1 MSGGTYTVA
10 SSPYLYMNATESN
23 ENESASGAEETA
35 SRTPEGLILA
45 EITNT
50 VTQFNVEDI
59 LQRLKAFAQSL
70 KHQTRS
76 SAEQTANAALPTVG
90 IIGMGRCGTNIAIDL
105 ANLVYEQRKIGIK
118 ELSRR
123 ARSRA
128 KSHSSAE
135 KNSESGQTGSG
146 NGKAAGPSF
155 WERLFGEKSDRD
167 QVFLVDPVILTADLD
182 GDTTQR
188 IKVANPTLT
197 QGALRFGIT
206 ELDWLNRGGAGNI
219 PVVGHYLAT
228 LALLAEAK
236 PETPWARHRSYLVD
250 SSGLAANASRL
261 FFYLFSAGGGSG
273 SGRAQQQARMIN
285 VKRQRPTGQSTREY
299 TEALCS
305 VGVAVLPDILR
316 TAHSQHY
323 NAGRLLCEYLA
334 SLNRFEQN
342 FDPATGMPLPTFSC
356 LLLVSNTVVHHALG
370 ERFSSEIY
378 AVKAEQLAN
387 KYVARQLFNLLT
399 AQALVEDY
407 RITDPKVIP
416 AMNAAGISLD
426 DTTKLD
432 INDLENSLSGT
443 AVIGYA
449 EQFGHEDFG
458 QLFLRAVSP
467 ASYNSDN
474 EVFEGISL
482 LPNKFEEYQATIEA
496 CRKNNSVEQLRDFD
510 LFGKALSVVAIVSAP
525 RSELFEQYNLRK
537 VHENV
542 ESLFP
547 NATIKRYAL
556 ILGASENCSLTLIIS
571 GSACLVPDAL
581 FAIRNYVFAC
591 FVADNRQQERFTQV
605 FNQLMANPQ
614 FEPGDLAAM
623 MRDKE
628 SLDPIIVGM
637 GSQGAWRR
645 RKQELELRAQSL
657 NPRNVPNSAPP
668 VIVEDVLLS
677 KQEVIDALEYIH
689 RVSSFHRPVTV

>member
-1 MSGGTYTVA
+1 
-10 SSPYLYMNATESN
+10 MNATELN
-23 ENESASGAEETA
+23 VNESVSGAEEAA
-35 SRTPEGLILA
+35 SPTPEGLILA

-70 KHQTRS
+70 KQHTQS
-76 SAEQTANAALPTVG
+76 SREHSADVALPTVG

-123 ARSRA
+123 GRA
-128 KSHSSAE
+128 MAKRQSPAE
-135 KNSESGQTGSG
+135 KRSESRQTGSG
-146 NGKAAGPSF
+146 NGKAGAPSF

-273 SGRAQQQARMIN
+273 SGMAPVFGRAQQQARMIN

-305 VGVAVLPDILR
+305 VGVAILPDILR

-334 SLNRFEQN
+334 SLNRFEQS

-387 KYVARQLFNLLT
+387 KYVARQFFNLLT

-416 AMNAAGISLD
+416 AMKAAGISLD

-482 LPNKFEEYQATIEA
+482 LPNKFEDYQGTIEA
-496 CRKNNSVEQLRDFD
+496 CRKNNSIEQLRDLA

-537 VHENV
+537 VHENI

-581 FAIRNYVFAC
+581 FAIRNYIFGC
-591 FVADNRQQERFTQV
+591 FVADNGQQERFTQV
-605 FNQLMANPQ
+605 FNQLMSNPQ
-614 FEPGDLAAM
+614 FEPGELASM
-623 MRDKE
+623 LRDKE

-668 VIVEDVLLS
+668 VVVEDVLLS

>member
-1 MSGGTYTVA
+1 
-10 SSPYLYMNATESN
+10 MNATELN
-23 ENESASGAEETA
+23 TNESVSGAEEQA

-70 KHQTRS
+70 KQPTRS
-76 SAEQTANAALPTVG
+76 SREQTADVALPTVG

-123 ARSRA
+123 GRSLA
-128 KSHSSAE
+128 KRRSSGE
-135 KNSESGQTGSG
+135 KSSESGHTAG
-146 NGKAAGPSF
+146 NGKASAPSF
-155 WERLFGEKSDRD
+155 WERLFGEKSEHD

-236 PETPWARHRSYLVD
+236 PETPWA
-250 SSGLAANASRL
+250 
-261 FFYLFSAGGGSG
+261 
-273 SGRAQQQARMIN
+273 QQQARMIN

-334 SLNRFEQN
+334 SLNRFEQK

-482 LPNKFEEYQATIEA
+482 LPNKFEDYQAIIEA
-496 CRKNNSVEQLRDFD
+496 CRKNNSIEQLRDFA

-537 VHENV
+537 VHENI

-581 FAIRNYVFAC
+581 FAIRNYVFGC
-591 FVADNRQQERFTQV
+591 FVADNGQKEHFTQV

-614 FEPGDLAAM
+614 FEPGELAAM

-677 KQEVIDALEYIH
+677 KQEVIDALEYVH

>member
-1 MSGGTYTVA
+1 
-10 SSPYLYMNATESN
+10 
-23 ENESASGAEETA
+23 
-35 SRTPEGLILA
+35 
-45 EITNT
+45 
-50 VTQFNVEDI
+50 
-59 LQRLKAFAQSL
+59 
-70 KHQTRS
+70 
-76 SAEQTANAALPTVG
+76 
-90 IIGMGRCGTNIAIDL
+90 
-105 ANLVYEQRKIGIK
+105 
-118 ELSRR
+118 
-123 ARSRA
+123 
-128 KSHSSAE
+128 
-135 KNSESGQTGSG
+135 
-146 NGKAAGPSF
+146 
-155 WERLFGEKSDRD
+155 
-167 QVFLVDPVILTADLD
+167 
-182 GDTTQR
+182 
-188 IKVANPTLT
+188 
-197 QGALRFGIT
+197 
-206 ELDWLNRGGAGNI
+206 
-219 PVVGHYLAT
+219 
-228 LALLAEAK
+228 
-236 PETPWARHRSYLVD
+236 
-250 SSGLAANASRL
+250 
-261 FFYLFSAGGGSG
+261 
-273 SGRAQQQARMIN
+273 
-285 VKRQRPTGQSTREY
+285 
-299 TEALCS
+299 
-305 VGVAVLPDILR
+305 
-316 TAHSQHY
+316 
-323 NAGRLLCEYLA
+323 
-334 SLNRFEQN
+334 
-342 FDPATGMPLPTFSC
+342 
-356 LLLVSNTVVHHALG
+356 LLVSNTVVHHALG

-443 AVIGYA
+443 AVIGYG

-482 LPNKFEEYQATIEA
+482 LPIKFEEYQATIEA
-496 CRKNNSVEQLRDFD
+496 CRKNNSIEQLRDFD

-537 VHENV
+537 VHENI

-581 FAIRNYVFAC
+581 FAIRNYVFGC
-591 FVADNRQQERFTQV
+591 FVADNRQQERFTQI
-605 FNQLMANPQ
+605 FTQLMSNPV
-614 FEPGDLAAM
+614 FEPGELAAM

-657 NPRNVPNSAPP
+657 NPRNVANSAPP
-668 VIVEDVLLS
+668 VVVEDVLLS

>member
-1 MSGGTYTVA
+1 
-10 SSPYLYMNATESN
+10 MNATESTVS
-23 ENESASGAEETA
+23 ESVSAAEPTA

-45 EITNT
+45 EITT
-50 VTQFNVEDI
+50 TITQLNVEDI
-59 LQRLKAFAQSL
+59 LQRLKAFAKSL
-70 KHQTRS
+70 KQHTGS
-76 SAEQTANAALPTVG
+76 SREHTGDVALPTVG

-105 ANLVYEQRKIGIK
+105 ANLVYEQRQIGIR

-123 ARSRA
+123 GRA
-128 KSHSSAE
+128 MAKRQSTAG
-135 KNSESGQTGSG
+135 KTSESGQTGSG
-146 NGKAAGPSF
+146 KGKAGGPSF
-155 WERLFGEKSDRD
+155 WERLFGAKSDRD

-219 PVVGHYLAT
+219 PVVGHYLGT

-236 PETPWARHRSYLVD
+236 ADTPWARHRSYIVD

-261 FFYLFSAGGGSG
+261 FFYLFSAGGGTGSG
-273 SGRAQQQARMIN
+273 MAPVFGRAQQQARMIN

-305 VGVAVLPDILR
+305 VGVAVLPDILG

-334 SLNRFEQN
+334 SLNRFEQS

-370 ERFSSEIY
+370 ERFSSEVY
-378 AVKAEQLAN
+378 SAKAEQLAN

-449 EQFGHEDFG
+449 EQFGNEDFG

-467 ASYNSDN
+467 ASYNSEN

-482 LPNKFEEYQATIEA
+482 LPTKFEDYQVTIEA
-496 CRKNNSVEQLRDFD
+496 CRKNNSIEQLRDLA

-537 VHENV
+537 VHENI
-542 ESLFP
+542 ELLFP

-581 FAIRNYVFAC
+581 FSIRNYIFGC
-591 FVADNRQQERFTQV
+591 MLIDHRQREHFTQV
-605 FNQLMANPQ
+605 FNQLLSNPQ
-614 FEPGDLAAM
+614 FEPGELAAM

-628 SLDPIIVGM
+628 SLDPVIVGM

-657 NPRNVPNSAPP
+657 NPRNVPNSAPL
-668 VIVEDVLLS
+668 VMVEDVLLS
-677 KQEVIDALEYIH
+677 KQDVIDALEYIH
-689 RVSSFHRPVTV
+689 RVSSFQRPATV

>member
-1 MSGGTYTVA
+1 
-10 SSPYLYMNATESN
+10 MNATEPNDATEPNAS
-23 ENESASGAEETA
+23 ESVSGAAQTRGPKPEE
-35 SRTPEGLILA
+35 LISA

-50 VTQFNVEDI
+50 VTQFAVEDI
-59 LQRLKAFAQSL
+59 LQRLKAFSNSL
-70 KHQTRS
+70 KPRTGSKRKDVGDS
-76 SAEQTANAALPTVG
+76 ALPTVG

-105 ANLVYEQRKIGIK
+105 ANLVYEQRKIGVK

-123 ARSRA
+123 GRTAVTL
-128 KSHSSAE
+128 KSPAASS
-135 KNSESGQTGSG
+135 SESGQAGSG
-146 NGKAAGPSF
+146 RARAVAPSF
-155 WERLFGEKSDRD
+155 WERLFGARSDRHP
-167 QVFLVDPVILTADLD
+167 VFLVDPVILAADLD

-188 IKVANPTLT
+188 IKVANPMLT

-206 ELDWLNRGGAGNI
+206 ELDWLSRGGAGNI
-219 PVVGHYLAT
+219 PVVGHYIAT

-236 PETPWARHRSYLVD
+236 SETAWARHRSYLVD
-250 SSGLAANASRL
+250 SSGLAANSSRL

-273 SGRAQQQARMIN
+273 SGMAPVFGRAQQQARMIN
-285 VKRQRPTGQSTREY
+285 VKRQRPSQSTPGYVES
-299 TEALCS
+299 LCS
-305 VGVAVLPDILR
+305 VGVAVLPDILA

-323 NAGRLLCEYLA
+323 NAGRLLCGYLA
-334 SLNRFEQN
+334 AMNRFEQN
-342 FDPATGMPLPTFSC
+342 FDPATGTPLPTFSC

-370 ERFSSEIY
+370 DRFSGDVY

-416 AMNAAGISLD
+416 AMSAAGISLD

-449 EQFGHEDFG
+449 EQFGNEDFG

-474 EVFEGISL
+474 ELFEGISL
-482 LPNKFEEYQATIEA
+482 LPCKYEDYQLTVDE
-496 CRKNNSVEQLRDFD
+496 CRKNNSMERLRDLP
-510 LFGKALSVVAIVSAP
+510 LFGKALSVVAIVAAP
-525 RSELFEQYNLRK
+525 RSEVFEQRNLRK
-537 VHENV
+537 VNENI
-542 ESLFP
+542 ELLFP

-581 FAIRNYVFAC
+581 FAIRNYIFGC
-591 FVADNRQQERFTQV
+591 MLTDNRNQEQFTRA
-605 FNQLMANPQ
+605 FNDLLSRPQ
-614 FEPGDLAAM
+614 FEAEELSAM
-623 MRDKE
+623 MRDRE
-628 SLDPIIVGM
+628 SLDPVVVGM

-645 RKQELELRAQSL
+645 RKQELELRAKNLKPGSVS
-657 NPRNVPNSAPP
+657 NGAPP
-668 VIVEDVLLS
+668 VMVEDVLLS
-677 KQEVIDALEYIH
+677 KQDVIDALEYIH
-689 RVSSFHRPVTV
+689 RVNSFRRPATV

>member
-1 MSGGTYTVA
+1 
-10 SSPYLYMNATESN
+10 MNATESTVS
-23 ENESASGAEETA
+23 ESVSAAEQTA

-50 VTQFNVEDI
+50 IKQLNVEDI

-70 KHQTRS
+70 KPHTRS
-76 SAEQTANAALPTVG
+76 SGAHRGDVDVALPTVG
-90 IIGMGRCGTNIAIDL
+90 IIGIGRCGTNIAIDL
-105 ANLVYEQRKIGIK
+105 ANLVYEQRQIGIR

-123 ARSRA
+123 GRA
-128 KSHSSAE
+128 MAKRQSTAG
-135 KNSESGQTGSG
+135 KTSESGQTGSG
-146 NGKAAGPSF
+146 KGKAGRPSF
-155 WERLFGEKSDRD
+155 WERLFGAKPDRD

-219 PVVGHYLAT
+219 PVVGHYLGT

-236 PETPWARHRSYLVD
+236 AETPWARHRSYIVD

-261 FFYLFSAGGGSG
+261 FFYLFSAGGGTGSG
-273 SGRAQQQARMIN
+273 MAPVFGRAQQQARMIN

-305 VGVAVLPDILR
+305 VGVTVLPDILGS
-316 TAHSQHY
+316 AHSQHY

-334 SLNRFEQN
+334 SLNRFEQS

-370 ERFSSEIY
+370 ERFSSEVY
-378 AVKAEQLAN
+378 SAKAEQLAN

-449 EQFGHEDFG
+449 EQFGNEDFG

-467 ASYNSDN
+467 ASYNSEN

-482 LPNKFEEYQATIEA
+482 LPTKFEDYQVTIEA
-496 CRKNNSVEQLRDFD
+496 CRKNNSIEQLRDFA

-537 VHENV
+537 VHENI
-542 ESLFP
+542 ELLFP

-581 FAIRNYVFAC
+581 FAIRNYIFGC
-591 FVADNRQQERFTQV
+591 MLTDHRQQEHFTQV
-605 FNQLMANPQ
+605 FNQLLSNPQ
-614 FEPGDLAAM
+614 FEPGELAAM

-628 SLDPIIVGM
+628 SLDPVIVGM

-657 NPRNVPNSAPP
+657 NPRTVPDGTPP
-668 VIVEDVLLS
+668 VMVEDVLLS
-677 KQEVIDALEYIH
+677 KQDVIEALDYIH
-689 RVSSFHRPVTV
+689 RVTSFQRPATV

>member
-1 MSGGTYTVA
+1 
-10 SSPYLYMNATESN
+10 MNTTESSTS
-23 ENESASGAEETA
+23 ESASGAEQTA
-35 SRTPEGLILA
+35 RRTPEELISA
-45 EITNT
+45 EIRNT
-50 VTQFNVEDI
+50 VTQLPVEDI
-59 LQRLKAFAQSL
+59 LQRLKAFARSL
-70 KHQTRS
+70 KQHTRS
-76 SAEQTANAALPTVG
+76 SHEPTGDVALPTVG

-123 ARSRA
+123 GRVLA
-128 KSHSSAE
+128 KRPSSGE
-135 KNSESGQTGSG
+135 KTSESGQTGSG
-146 NGKAAGPSF
+146 KGKPGSPSF
-155 WERLFGEKSDRD
+155 WQRLFGAKSDRD
-167 QVFLVDPVILTADLD
+167 QVFLVDPVILAADLD

-188 IKVANPTLT
+188 IRVANPTLT

-236 PETPWARHRSYLVD
+236 AETPWARHRSYLVD

-273 SGRAQQQARMIN
+273 SGMAPVFGRAQQQARMIN

-305 VGVAVLPDILR
+305 VGVAVLPDILG

-334 SLNRFEQN
+334 SLNRFEQS
-342 FDPATGMPLPTFSC
+342 FDPATGIPLPTFNC

-370 ERFSSEIY
+370 ERFSSEVY

-449 EQFGHEDFG
+449 EQFGNEDFG

-474 EVFEGISL
+474 ELFEGISL
-482 LPNKFEEYQATIEA
+482 LPAKFEEYQATIDA
-496 CRKNNSVEQLRDFD
+496 CRKNKSIEPLRDLA

-525 RSELFEQYNLRK
+525 RSELFEQYNLRQ
-537 VHENV
+537 VHENI
-542 ESLFP
+542 ELLFP

-556 ILGASENCSLTLIIS
+556 ILGASQNCSLTLIIS

-581 FAIRNYVFAC
+581 FAIRNYVFGC
-591 FVADNRQQERFTQV
+591 MLTDNRQQGHFTQV
-605 FNQLMANPQ
+605 FNQLLSNPQ
-614 FEPGDLAAM
+614 FEPGELAAM

-645 RKQELELRAQSL
+645 RKQELELRALSL
-657 NPRNVPNSAPP
+657 NPRNVPTSAPP
-668 VIVEDVLLS
+668 VLVEDVLLS
-677 KQEVIDALEYIH
+677 KQDVIDALEYIH
-689 RVSSFHRPVTV
+689 RVNSFHRPATV

>member
-1 MSGGTYTVA
+1 
-10 SSPYLYMNATESN
+10 MNATEPNHSQFVS
-23 ENESASGAEETA
+23 EAEQPTSGKPDELL
-35 SRTPEGLILA
+35 SA

-50 VTQFNVEDI
+50 ITQFPVEDI
-59 LQRLKAFAQSL
+59 LQRLKAFSRSL
-70 KHQTRS
+70 KPRTGS
-76 SAEQTANAALPTVG
+76 SRKDNGEVTLPTVG

-105 ANLVYEQRKIGIK
+105 ANLVYEQRKIGLK

-123 ARSRA
+123 GRTATAPKLSGA
-128 KSHSSAE
+128 NS
-135 KNSESGQTGSG
+135 SESAQAGSR
-146 NGKAAGPSF
+146 KKSAAPRSF
-155 WERLFGEKSDRD
+155 WERLFGARPGRD
-167 QVFLVDPVILTADLD
+167 PVFLVDPVILAADLD

-188 IKVANPTLT
+188 IKVANPMLT

-219 PVVGHYLAT
+219 PVVGHYIAT

-250 SSGLAANASRL
+250 SSGLPANASRL
-261 FFYLFSAGGGSG
+261 FFFLFSAGGGSG
-273 SGRAQQQARMIN
+273 SGMAPVFGQAQQRARMIN
-285 VKRQRPTGQSTREY
+285 VKRQRPTGQSKPAY
-299 TEALCS
+299 AEALCS
-305 VGVAVLPDILR
+305 VGVAVLPDILGS
-316 TAHSQHY
+316 AHSQHY
-323 NAGRLLCEYLA
+323 NAGRLLCKFLA
-334 SLNRFEQN
+334 TVNRFEQD
-342 FDPATGMPLPTFSC
+342 FDPASGTPLPTFSC

-370 ERFSSEIY
+370 ERFSSDVY

-443 AVIGYA
+443 AVIGYS
-449 EQFGHEDFG
+449 EQFGNEDFG
-458 QLFLRAVSP
+458 QLFLRAVAP

-482 LPNKFEEYQATIEA
+482 LPTKYEEYQVTVDE
-496 CRKNNSVEQLRDFD
+496 CRKNDSIERLRELP
-510 LFGKALSVVAIVSAP
+510 LFGKALSVVAIVAAP
-525 RSELFEQYNLRK
+525 RSEVFEQRNLRK
-537 VHENV
+537 VHENI
-542 ESLFP
+542 ELLFP

-571 GSACLVPDAL
+571 GSACLAPDAM
-581 FAIRNYVFAC
+581 FAIRNYIFGC
-591 FVADNRQQERFTQV
+591 MLADNRNEEQFTRV
-605 FNQLMANPQ
+605 FNELLSRPQ
-614 FEPGDLAAM
+614 FDPGELLAM

-628 SLDPIIVGM
+628 SLDPVIVGM
-637 GSQGAWRR
+637 GSQGGWRR

-657 NPRNVPNSAPP
+657 NPRYVTNGTLP
-668 VIVEDVLLS
+668 VKVEDVLLS
-677 KQEVIDALEYIH
+677 KQDVVDALEYVH
-689 RVSSFHRPVTV
+689 RVNSFRRPATV

>member
-1 MSGGTYTVA
+1 
-10 SSPYLYMNATESN
+10 MNATELN
-23 ENESASGAEETA
+23 VNESTSGAEQTA
-35 SRTPEGLILA
+35 SRTPEELISA

-50 VTQFNVEDI
+50 VTQFPVEDI
-59 LQRLKAFAQSL
+59 LQRLKAFAKSL
-70 KHQTRS
+70 KQPSRS
-76 SAEQTANAALPTVG
+76 SRDQTGDVALPTVG
-90 IIGMGRCGTNIAIDL
+90 IIGIGRCGTNIAIDL

-123 ARSRA
+123 SGATGKRQSPEG
-128 KSHSSAE
+128 KT
-135 KNSESGQTGSG
+135 SESGKRKVS
-146 NGKAAGPSF
+146 APSF
-155 WERLFGEKSDRD
+155 WERLFGAKSNRD
-167 QVFLVDPVILTADLD
+167 QVFLVDPVILAADLD

-236 PETPWARHRSYLVD
+236 AETPWARHRTYLVD

-273 SGRAQQQARMIN
+273 SGMAPVFGRAQQQARMIN

-305 VGVAVLPDILR
+305 VGVTVLPDILG

-334 SLNRFEQN
+334 SLNRFEQS

-370 ERFSSEIY
+370 ERFSSEVY

-387 KYVARQLFNLLT
+387 KYVARQVFNLLT

-443 AVIGYA
+443 SVIGYA
-449 EQFGHEDFG
+449 EQFGNEDFG

-482 LPNKFEEYQATIEA
+482 LPAKFEEYQAIVEE
-496 CRKNNSVEQLRDFD
+496 CRKNNSIEELRHFA

-542 ESLFP
+542 ELLFP

-581 FAIRNYVFAC
+581 FAIRNYIFGC
-591 FVADNRQQERFTQV
+591 MLTDNRQHGHFTQV
-605 FNQLMANPQ
+605 FNQLMSNPR
-614 FEPGDLAAM
+614 FEAGELAAM

-628 SLDPIIVGM
+628 SLDPVIVGM

-657 NPRNVPNSAPP
+657 NSRNVPNSTPL
-668 VIVEDVLLS
+668 VMVEDVLLS
-677 KQEVIDALEYIH
+677 KQDVLDALEYIH
-689 RVSSFHRPVTV
+689 RVSSFYRPATV

>member
-1 MSGGTYTVA
+1 
-10 SSPYLYMNATESN
+10 MNATESSN
-23 ENESASGAEETA
+23 SESASGAEQTA
-35 SRTPEGLILA
+35 SRTPEELISA

-50 VTQFNVEDI
+50 VTQFSVEDI
-59 LQRLKAFAQSL
+59 LQRLKAFARSL
-70 KHQTRS
+70 KQPTRS
-76 SAEQTANAALPTVG
+76 SHEPTGDVALPTVG

-123 ARSRA
+123 GRVVAKRA
-128 KSHSSAE
+128 SSEE
-135 KNSESGQTGSG
+135 KTSESGQTGSG
-146 NGKAAGPSF
+146 KGKPGAPSF
-155 WERLFGEKSDRD
+155 WQRLFGAKSDRD
-167 QVFLVDPVILTADLD
+167 QVFLVDPVILAADLD

-197 QGALRFGIT
+197 RGALRFGIT

-236 PETPWARHRSYLVD
+236 AETPWARHRSYLVD

-273 SGRAQQQARMIN
+273 SGMAPVFGRAQQQARMIN
-285 VKRQRPTGQSTREY
+285 VKSQRPTGQSTREY

-305 VGVAVLPDILR
+305 VGVAVLPDILG

-334 SLNRFEQN
+334 SLNRFEQS
-342 FDPATGMPLPTFSC
+342 FDPVTGIPLPTFNC

-370 ERFSSEIY
+370 ERFSSEVY

-432 INDLENSLSGT
+432 INDLENSLSGA
-443 AVIGYA
+443 AVIAYA
-449 EQFGHEDFG
+449 EQFGNEDFG
-458 QLFLRAVSP
+458 QLFLRAISP

-474 EVFEGISL
+474 ELFEGISL
-482 LPNKFEEYQATIEA
+482 LPAKFEEYQATIDA
-496 CRKNNSVEQLRDFD
+496 CRKNNSIEPLRDLA

-525 RSELFEQYNLRK
+525 RSELFEQYNLRQ
-537 VHENV
+537 VHENI
-542 ESLFP
+542 ELLFP

-556 ILGASENCSLTLIIS
+556 ILGASQNCSLTLIIS

-581 FAIRNYVFAC
+581 FAIRNYIFGC
-591 FVADNRQQERFTQV
+591 MLTDNRQQGHFTQV
-605 FNQLMANPQ
+605 FNQLLSNPQ
-614 FEPGDLAAM
+614 FEPGELAAM

-628 SLDPIIVGM
+628 SLDPVIVGM

-657 NPRNVPNSAPP
+657 SPRNVPTSAPP
-668 VIVEDVLLS
+668 VLVEDVLLS
-677 KQEVIDALEYIH
+677 KQDVIEALQYIH
-689 RVSSFHRPVTV
+689 RVNSFQRPATV

>member
-1 MSGGTYTVA
+1 
-10 SSPYLYMNATESN
+10 MNATELN
-23 ENESASGAEETA
+23 ANESVSGAAETT
-35 SRTPEGLILA
+35 SRTPEGLILE

-50 VTQFNVEDI
+50 VTQSNVEDI
-59 LQRLKAFAQSL
+59 LQRLKGFAQSL
-70 KHQTRS
+70 KQQTRS
-76 SAEQTANAALPTVG
+76 SGEQTANVALPTVG

-123 ARSRA
+123 ARNLKRPSP
-128 KSHSSAE
+128 AE
-135 KNSESGQTGSG
+135 KTSESSGSA
-146 NGKAAGPSF
+146 NGKASAPSF
-155 WERLFGEKSDRD
+155 WERIFGEKSARD

-219 PVVGHYLAT
+219 PVVGQYLAT

-273 SGRAQQQARMIN
+273 SGMAPLFGRAQQQARLVN

-305 VGVAVLPDILR
+305 VGVAILPDILR

-334 SLNRFEQN
+334 SLNRFEQS

-432 INDLENSLSGT
+432 INDLENSLSG
-443 AVIGYA
+443 
-449 EQFGHEDFG
+449 
-458 QLFLRAVSP
+458 
-467 ASYNSDN
+467 
-474 EVFEGISL
+474 
-482 LPNKFEEYQATIEA
+482 
-496 CRKNNSVEQLRDFD
+496 
-510 LFGKALSVVAIVSAP
+510 
-525 RSELFEQYNLRK
+525 
-537 VHENV
+537 
-542 ESLFP
+542 
-547 NATIKRYAL
+547 NAR
-556 ILGASENCSLTLIIS
+556 
-571 GSACLVPDAL
+571 P
-581 FAIRNYVFAC
+581 
-591 FVADNRQQERFTQV
+591 
-605 FNQLMANPQ
+605 
-614 FEPGDLAAM
+614 
-623 MRDKE
+623 
-628 SLDPIIVGM
+628 
-637 GSQGAWRR
+637 GSQRANTQKRSVAW
-645 RKQELELRAQSL
+645 A
-657 NPRNVPNSAPP
+657 
-668 VIVEDVLLS
+668 
-677 KQEVIDALEYIH
+677 
-689 RVSSFHRPVTV
+689 

>member
-1 MSGGTYTVA
+1 
-10 SSPYLYMNATESN
+10 MNATESN
-23 ENESASGAEETA
+23 VNESVSGAEGTV
-35 SRTPEGLILA
+35 SRTPEGLILE

-50 VTQFNVEDI
+50 VTQLTVEDI
-59 LQRLKAFAQSL
+59 LQRLKAFAQGL
-70 KHQTRS
+70 KQPTRS
-76 SAEQTANAALPTVG
+76 SAEQTAALPTVG

-123 ARSRA
+123 ARNTTKRPSPT
-128 KSHSSAE
+128 E
-135 KNSESGQTGSG
+135 KTSESGQSGSA
-146 NGKAAGPSF
+146 NGKAGTPSF
-155 WERLFGEKSDRD
+155 WKRLFGEKSDRD

-219 PVVGHYLAT
+219 PVVGQYLAT

-273 SGRAQQQARMIN
+273 SGMAPLFGRAQQQARMVN

-305 VGVAVLPDILR
+305 VGVTILPDILR

-334 SLNRFEQN
+334 SLNRFEQS

-449 EQFGHEDFG
+449 EQFAHEDFG
-458 QLFLRAVSP
+458 QLFLRSVSP

-482 LPNKFEEYQATIEA
+482 LPDKFEEYQATIEA
-496 CRKNNSVEQLRDFD
+496 CRKNNSIEQLRDYA

-537 VHENV
+537 VHENI

-581 FAIRNYVFAC
+581 FAIRNYIFGC
-591 FVADNRQQERFTQV
+591 FVADNRHQERFTQL
-605 FNQLMANPQ
+605 FNQIMSNPV
-614 FEPGDLAAM
+614 FEPGELAAM

-657 NPRNVPNSAPP
+657 NPRSVANSAPP
-668 VIVEDVLLS
+668 VVVEDVLLS

-689 RVSSFHRPVTV
+689 RVNSFHRPVTV